1 MDELLTYKISTKIGT
16 TILAIALIFS
26 VALIYRSAVAKS
38 IGDMDNYRKIERKS
52 IEEAT
57 GENMDNANVNNWLV
71 YSNIKYGFKTR
82 YPETAS
88 GIKDENI
95 RAYAEEYFETP
106 VAYLKVSF
114 GSFSIKAW
122 ENPDDFE
129 LGKYLASEGFCASDR
144 AFCRSYKVSDRI
156 MLAKKSIAGKEW
168 YQTADRAQR
177 FFIASPD
184 NKYFLDF
191 ELVNLNYNKEFD
203 KILSTLVFAKNV
215 ND

>member
-38 IGDMDNYRKIERKS
+38 IGDMDNYRKIERRS
-52 IEEAT
+52 IEDAT
-57 GENMDNANVNNWLV
+57 GENMDNTNVKNWLV
-71 YSNIKYGFKTR
+71 YSNVKYGFKVR
-82 YPETAS
+82 YPETAG

-95 RAYAEEYFETP
+95 KAYTEEYSDIPAAHVT
-106 VAYLKVSF
+106 VSF
-114 GSFSIKAW
+114 GNFSVKAW
-122 ENPDDFE
+122 ENSDGLE
-129 LGKYLASEGFCASDR
+129 LGKYLASEGFCASNR
-144 AFCRSYKVSDRI
+144 EFCRSFKVSDRI
-156 MLAKKSIAGKEW
+156 TLVKKSIAGKEW
-168 YQTADRAQR
+168 FQTVDRAPR
-177 FFIASPD
+177 FFIPSPD

-203 KILSTLVFAKNV
+203 KTLSTLVFVENI